1 MSLLYFSDILPALR
15 QKQRWLGE
23 RGGEKGAHLV
33 VGEEGGVSGVTGD
46 LPTEGEEGRKRE
58 NERGGDDG
66 GGAGVSSEKPVSTW
80 SGSGDLEEECGFVV
94 PMTGQQFQEQL
105 MTASGQVWTEL
116 TAYSVVHM
124 EISVVY
130 IAYNVQCTI

>member
-1 MSLLYFSDILPALR
+1 MVVSLLYFSDILPALR

-33 VGEEGGVSGVTGD
+33 VGEEGGVSGVRGD
-46 LPTEGEEGRKRE
+46 LPTEGEERKRE

-80 SGSGDLEEECGFVV
+80 SGSGDLEDAKECEFVV

-105 MTASGQVWTEL
+105 MTASGQVLTEL
-116 TAYSVVHM
+116 TANSVATCTLYM
-124 EISVVY
+124 EISVV
-130 IAYNVQCTI
+130 